1 MDTSNVRHPLG
12 RIVPIGDTL
21 THGLAMTGVE
31 PVISQ
36 NHNILNKSFLE

>member
-36 NHNILNKSFLE
+36 NHNNIYPEYL